1 MNTLAIRDKLRSANL
16 KVTPQRLA
24 IYEAIYEL
32 GNHPTVE
39 QIITY
44 IKNIYPNIAT
54 GTVYAA
60 LETFVARGLVRK
72 VKTDNDLMRYD
83 AMLTRHH
90 HLYCAES
97 DKIEDYV
104 DEKLDTLLVKY
115 FKNKHIPG
123 FSIKDIKL
131 QIVGIFNKNH

>member
-44 IKNIYPNIAT
+44 IKNSYPNIAT
-54 GTVYAA
+54 GTVYSA
-60 LETFVARGLVRK
+60 LETFVARGLIRK
-72 VKTDNDLMRYD
+72 VKTENDLMRYD

-90 HLYCAES
+90 HLYCADS

-104 DEKLDTLLVKY
+104 DNKLDALLIKY
-115 FKNKHIPG
+115 FKNKNIPG

-131 QIVGIFNKNH
+131 QIVGIFNKKH

>member
-44 IKNIYPNIAT
+44 IKNSYPNIAT
-54 GTVYAA
+54 GTVYSA
-60 LETFVARGLVRK
+60 LETFVARGLIRK
-72 VKTDNDLMRYD
+72 VKTENDLMRYD

-90 HLYCAES
+90 HLYCADS

-104 DEKLDTLLVKY
+104 DNKLDTLLIKY
-115 FKNKHIPG
+115 FKNKNIPG

-131 QIVGIFNKNH
+131 QIVGIFNKKH

>member
-1 MNTLAIRDKLRSANL
+1 MNTLDIRDKIHAAQL

-39 QIITY
+39 QILNY
-44 IKNIYPNIAT
+44 IKKTYPNIAT
-54 GTVYAA
+54 GTVYST
-60 LETFVARGLVRK
+60 LETFVAKGLIRK
-72 VKTDNDLMRYD
+72 VKTDNDVMRYD
-83 AMLTRHH
+83 ALLSKHH

-104 DEKLDTLLVKY
+104 DAKLDALLNKY

-123 FSIKDIKL
+123 FSIRDIKL

>member
-1 MNTLAIRDKLRSANL
+1 MNTLDIRDKLREAKL

-39 QIITY
+39 QITAY
-44 IKNIYPNIAT
+44 VKSSYPSIAT
-54 GTVYAA
+54 GTVYTT
-60 LETFVARGLVRK
+60 LETFVAKGLIRK
-72 VKTDNDLMRYD
+72 VKTDSDVMRYD
-83 AMLTRHH
+83 ALLSRHH

-97 DKIEDYV
+97 DKIEDYR
-104 DEKLDTLLVKY
+104 DEKLDAMLTQY
-115 FKNKHIPG
+115 FKRKKIPG

-131 QIVGIFNKNH
+131 QLVGIFSKNH